1 MIPLKISFFAYP
13 AINDRLAMGAILF
26 GYVVLV
32 VVSAAAL
39 VALAW
44 GVHSLFYRDQ
54 FDGPS
59 LMGARQLNYM
69 RGVRERAFG
78 QLATSTDETGKYK
91 DVQYELVEDCT
102 YLHPTIPS
110 ICTCSENRPLH
121 NVDQPCSGHQMLTMG
136 ISRVFQST

>member
-1 MIPLKISFFAYP
+1 
-13 AINDRLAMGAILF
+13 MGAILF

-44 GVHSLFYRDQ
+44 GMHSLFYRDH

-59 LMGARQLNYM
+59 LMGARQMNYM
-69 RGVRERAFG
+69 RGVRERAFS
-78 QLATSTDETGKYK
+78 QLASSSDETSNYK

-102 YLHPTIPS
+102 
-110 ICTCSENRPLH
+110 
-121 NVDQPCSGHQMLTMG
+121 
-136 ISRVFQST
+136 